1 MKIRTYIKCMSRD
14 KTNPMTLTD
23 RFGRPI
29 TYLRISV
36 TDRCN
41 LRCVYCLPEK
51 GIRWQAREHQL
62 SAEEIAR
69 VTETAAQGGVKRIRL
84 TGGEPLVRPDIVEIV
99 ARLASIPGIEEVSLT
114 TNAMLLE
121 RLARPLAQAGL
132 RRVNISLDTLDADKF
147 KRITRGGRIDRLWRG
162 IAAAEDAG
170 LAPLKLNTVVV
181 NGVNADELPALAR
194 LTIENPWHVRFIE
207 LMPVGN
213 AQNWGEGFPSLPN
226 RYISV
231 QKMQARLSAFD
242 LQPVSAPTGNGPA
255 RTFRVPGA
263 LGTVG
268 FISPLGE
275 HFCQNCNRLRLT
287 ADGYLRPCLLL
298 DGEVN
303 VRDTLRAGEPILP
316 LIQKAVEAKPEG
328 HELRVHH
335 YPESRRMA
343 QIGG

>member
-1 MKIRTYIKCMSRD
+1 
-14 KTNPMTLTD
+14 MTLTD
-23 RFGRPI
+23 RFGRSI

-41 LRCVYCLPEK
+41 LRCVYCLPET
-51 GIRWQAREHQL
+51 GVEWQPRETQL

-69 VTETAAQGGVKRIRL
+69 ITEAAAHGGVTRIRL
-84 TGGEPLVRPDIVEIV
+84 TGGEPLVRPDILEIV
-99 ARLASIPGIEEVSLT
+99 RHLASIPGIEEVSLT
-114 TNAMLLE
+114 TNAMLLA
-121 RLARPLAQAGL
+121 RLAQPLASAGL
-132 RRVNISLDTLDADKF
+132 KRVNISLDTLDADKF
-147 KRITRGGRIDRLWRG
+147 KRITRGGEIDRLWRG
-162 IAAAEDAG
+162 IAAAENAG

-181 NGVNADELPALAR
+181 NGLNADELPALAH
-194 LTIENPWHVRFIE
+194 LTIEHPWHIRFIE

-213 AQNWGEGFPSLPN
+213 AQNWGEGFPVLPD
-226 RYISV
+226 RYIPV
-231 QKMQARLSAFD
+231 QEMQARLAGFD
-242 LQPVSAPTGNGPA
+242 LQPIATPVGNGPA
-255 RTFRVPGA
+255 RTFHIPDA

-287 ADGYLRPCLLL
+287 ADGNLRPCLLL

-303 VRDTLRAGEPILP
+303 IRDAVRAGKPLLP
-316 LIQKAVEAKPEG
+316 FLQQAVDAKPQG
-328 HELRVHH
+328 HELFLQH

>member
-1 MKIRTYIKCMSRD
+1 
-14 KTNPMTLTD
+14 MTLTD
-23 RFGRPI
+23 RFGRSI

-41 LRCVYCLPEK
+41 LRCVYCLPQA
-51 GIRWQAREHQL
+51 GVQWQLLENQL
-62 SAEEIAR
+62 SAKEIACIA
-69 VTETAAQGGVKRIRL
+69 ETAVQGGVKRVRL
-84 TGGEPLVRPDIVEIV
+84 TGGEPLVRPDIIEIV
-99 ARLASIPGIEEVSLT
+99 ARLASIPGIDEVSLT

-121 RLARPLAQAGL
+121 KLAQPLANAGL
-132 RRVNISLDTLDADKF
+132 KRVNVSLDTLDADKF
-147 KRITRGGRIDRLWRG
+147 RRITRGGNIDRLWRG

-170 LAPLKLNTVVV
+170 LTPLKLNTVVV
-181 NGVNADELPALAR
+181 NGLNADELSALAR

-213 AQNWGEGFPSLPN
+213 AQNWGEGFPALLD

-231 QKMQARLSAFD
+231 QKMQAQLSFFE
-242 LQPVSAPTGNGPA
+242 LQPEAMPIGNGPA
-255 RTFRVPGA
+255 RTFRIPGA

-287 ADGYLRPCLLL
+287 ADGHLRPCLLL
-298 DGEVN
+298 DGEVDIQDA
-303 VRDTLRAGEPILP
+303 VRTGKPLLP
-316 LIQKAVEAKPEG
+316 YLQKAVEAKPEG
-328 HELRVHH
+328 HELFLRH

>member
-1 MKIRTYIKCMSRD
+1 
-14 KTNPMTLTD
+14 MTLTD

-51 GIRWQAREHQL
+51 DVQWQARGNRL
-62 SAEEIAR
+62 SAEEIVQ
-69 VTETAAQGGVKRIRL
+69 VTTTMSQVGVKRIRL
-84 TGGEPLVRPDIVEIV
+84 TGGEPLVRVNILEIV
-99 ARLASIPGIEEVSLT
+99 ARLASIPGIEEISLT

-121 RLARPLAQAGL
+121 KLAQPLADAGL
-132 RRVNISLDTLDADKF
+132 KRVNISLDTLDADKF
-147 KRITRGGRIDRLWRG
+147 KRITRGGEIDRLWRG
-162 IAAAEDAG
+162 IAAAEKAG
-170 LAPLKLNTVVV
+170 LTPLKLNTVVV
-181 NGVNADELPALAR
+181 NGLNADELSAIAR

-213 AQNWGEGFPSLPN
+213 AQNWGEGFPSLPD

-231 QKMQARLSAFD
+231 QEMQAQLSTFD
-242 LQPVSAPTGNGPA
+242 LRPVTAPIGNGPA
-255 RTFRVPGA
+255 RTFRIPGA

-303 VRDTLRAGEPILP
+303 VREALRSGEPLLP
-316 LIQKAVEAKPEG
+316 LIQKAVDAKPAG
-328 HELRVHH
+328 HELLSQR

>member
-1 MKIRTYIKCMSRD
+1 M
-14 KTNPMTLTD
+14 NLTD
-23 RFGRPI
+23 HFGRSI

-41 LRCVYCLPEK
+41 LRCVYCLPTE
-51 GIRWQAREHQL
+51 GVQWQARENQL
-62 SAEEIAR
+62 SAEEIAHITASMAQAGVRR
-69 VTETAAQGGVKRIRL
+69 VRL
-84 TGGEPLVRPDIVEIV
+84 TGGEPLVRPDIIEIV
-99 ARLASIPGIEEVSLT
+99 ARLASIPGLEEISLT

-121 RLARPLAQAGL
+121 KLARPLAEAGL
-132 RRVNISLDTLDADKF
+132 KRVNISLDTLEDDKF
-147 KRITRGGRIDRLWRG
+147 KRITRGGSIDRLWRG
-162 IAAAEDAG
+162 IAAAEQAG
-170 LAPLKLNTVVV
+170 LTPLKLNTVVV
-181 NGVNADELPALAR
+181 NGLNAEELSGLAR

-213 AQNWGEGFPSLPN
+213 AQTWGEGFPASPD

-231 QKMQARLSAFD
+231 QEMQTRLSHYELEPATT
-242 LQPVSAPTGNGPA
+242 PTGNGPA
-255 RTFRVPGA
+255 RTFRIPGA

-298 DGEVN
+298 DGEIN
-303 VRDTLRAGEPILP
+303 VRGALRAGEPLLP
-316 LIQKAVEAKPEG
+316 LIRRAVEAKPQG
-328 HELRVHH
+328 HELFMQH

>member
-1 MKIRTYIKCMSRD
+1 M
-14 KTNPMTLTD
+14 PLTD

-41 LRCVYCLPEK
+41 LRCVYCLPEA
-51 GIRWQAREHQL
+51 GVQWQPRENQL

-69 VTETAAQGGVKRIRL
+69 VTEAAAQGGVKRVRL
-84 TGGEPLVRPDIVEIV
+84 TGGEPLVRSDILGIV
-99 ARLASIPGIEEVSLT
+99 ARIASIPGIEEVSLT

-121 RLARPLAQAGL
+121 RLAGPLAGAGL
-132 RRVNISLDTLDADKF
+132 KRVNISLDTLNADKF
-147 KRITRGGRIDRLWRG
+147 KRITRGGSIDRLWRG
-162 IAAAEDAG
+162 IAAAEAAG

-181 NGVNADELPALAR
+181 NGLNADELPALAH
-194 LTIENPWHVRFIE
+194 LTNENPWHVRFIE

-213 AQNWGEGFPSLPN
+213 AQNWGEGFPALPE

-231 QKMQARLSAFD
+231 QEMQIRLSTFG
-242 LQPVSAPTGNGPA
+242 LQPVTTPIGNGPA
-255 RTFRVPGA
+255 RTFQIPGA
-263 LGTVG
+263 LGTIG

-287 ADGYLRPCLLL
+287 ADGHLRPCLLL

-303 VRDTLRAGEPILP
+303 VRAAIRAGKPLLP
-316 LIQKAVEAKPEG
+316 FLQEAVDAKPQG
-328 HELRVHH
+328 HELFLQR